1 VRECCA
7 YSAISIALSLRD
19 LRIHRPSISIPPSFF
34 SLTNILSKLPE
45 IIEMSTVLHF
55 LTVNQQTLSLQFDL
69 DADVQTVRASVASAL
84 QIPTDSFWLLSSHR
98 RMDFG
103 IVADYRVNGEFSH
116 IIHVIL
122 RQDRTIEVHLLDGR
136 VFSFNQSVDDS
147 SMLMGNLKS
156 QLETVVDI
164 PSAHQRLIFDGRA
177 MDDSEPCISVA
188 PFHNPLVLYLVRN
201 TQALGLLPSC
211 EEMMPSPRNETF
223 LMRSRSS
230 SPSQMFFE
238 IDEFSPGFEGSSFRL
253 FQDSSDTTAAAP
265 ATQLAV
271 SNIAPLTFANMAMH
285 ATSTRSSKK
294 SATAIPHSCA
304 SVQSS
309 LRDDDWTKIDDP
321 VKRRQ
326 ARNRLAAERSRLK
339 KLSRV
344 QELEELLEQ
353 TTEERELAI
362 AKAAKLEQENRELRA
377 AHRALQ
383 EQFLSI
389 QTQLMGISLEQQSKP
404 AFKAETPYTGCQP
417 FPKFK
422 DFNGL
427 IPGH

>member
-1 VRECCA
+1 M
-7 YSAISIALSLRD
+7 SA
-19 LRIHRPSISIPPSFF
+19 
-34 SLTNILSKLPE
+34 
-45 IIEMSTVLHF
+45 VLHF
-55 LTVNQQTLSLQFDL
+55 LAVNQQTLSLQFYL
-69 DADVQTVRASVASAL
+69 DADVQTVRAAVASAL
-84 QIPTDSFWLLSSHR
+84 QIPIDSFWLLSNQR

-136 VFSFNQSVDDS
+136 VFSFNQAVDDS
-147 SMLMGNLKS
+147 TMLMGSLKS
-156 QLETVVDI
+156 QLATVVDI

-177 MDDSEPCISVA
+177 MDDSEPCTTVA
-188 PFHNPLVLYLVRN
+188 PFQNPLVLYLVRN
-201 TQALGLLPSC
+201 TQALGLLPSS
-211 EEMMPSPRNETF
+211 EEVPSPRNETF
-223 LMRSRSS
+223 LMRSRSP
-230 SPSQMFFE
+230 SPSLLFFE
-238 IDEFSPGFEGSSFRL
+238 TDEFSPSFEGSSLRL
-253 FQDSSDTTAAAP
+253 FQDSSDPKDAAP
-265 ATQLAV
+265 VTQHAA
-271 SNIAPLTFANMAMH
+271 SNIAPLTFANMAVH
-285 ATSTRSSKK
+285 ATSSRSSKK
-294 SATAIPHSCA
+294 SATVTPHSCS
-304 SVQSS
+304 SVQSL

-353 TTEERELAI
+353 TTEEKELAI
-362 AKAAKLEQENRELRA
+362 AKAEKLEQENRELWA
-377 AHRALQ
+377 AHRTLQ

-389 QTQLMGISLEQQSKP
+389 QTQLMGMSLEQPPSKP
-404 AFKAETPYTGCQP
+404 AFKSDTPYTGCQP